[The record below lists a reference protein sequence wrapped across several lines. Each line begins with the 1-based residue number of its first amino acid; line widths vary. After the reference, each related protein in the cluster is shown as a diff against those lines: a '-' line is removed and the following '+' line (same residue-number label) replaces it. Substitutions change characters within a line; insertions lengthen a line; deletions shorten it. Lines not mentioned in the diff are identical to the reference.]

1 MTPDDVRALSDCAEV
16 ASKNSWAFRRVATW
30 QQLAH
35 IREQLHERATM
46 GWTPLGP
53 VEMLILRDVIAIL
66 AQGPTLEI
74 RVPAPPGPET
84 LARLREFLAQ
94 PVPDVVAP
102 EVVL

>member
-1 MTPDDVRALSDCAEV
+1 MTPADTQALADCAMV
-16 ASKNSWAFRRVATW
+16 ASGNAWAFRRLATW

-35 IREQLHERATM
+35 IREQLHERVTM

-53 VEMLILRDVIAIL
+53 VEVEIL
-66 AQGPTLEI
+66 AGIIDILLQGPTLEV

-84 LARLREFLAQ
+84 LARLRDFLVQ

-102 EVVL
+102 EVAL